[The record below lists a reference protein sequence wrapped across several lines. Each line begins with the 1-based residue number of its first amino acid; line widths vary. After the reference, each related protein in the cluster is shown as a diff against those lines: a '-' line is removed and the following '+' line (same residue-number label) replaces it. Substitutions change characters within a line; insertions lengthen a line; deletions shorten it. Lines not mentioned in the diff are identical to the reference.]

1 MCDLSHIAH
10 FFLLSL
16 VQLCLPGGTQATS
29 GALGVRDTR
38 KCSFRSPASTVQVG
52 TPERGCDGC
61 LPPLHYSVFG
71 ADDVWSTEIYSVFMK
86 KKYFPIHGRLKCFG
100 FI

>member
-1 MCDLSHIAH
+1 MCDLSHTAH

-38 KCSFRSPASTVQVG
+38 KCSFSSPASTVQVG

-61 LPPLHYSVFG
+61 LPLLHYSVFG
-71 ADDVWSTEIYSVFMK
+71 GDDMS
-86 KKYFPIHGRLKCFG
+86 
-100 FI
+100 